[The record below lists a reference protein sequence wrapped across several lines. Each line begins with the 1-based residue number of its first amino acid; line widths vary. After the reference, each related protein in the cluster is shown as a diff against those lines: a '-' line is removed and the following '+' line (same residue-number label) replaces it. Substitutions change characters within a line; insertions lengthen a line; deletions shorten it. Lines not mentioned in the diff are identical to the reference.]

1 MQCNWLSDP
10 VYNHVRLSI
19 PRREDSTTSTCGP
32 ARAGRRTPVS
42 RASNRPPIHIQWH
55 RSTRT
60 RRPKTLPSTPHR
72 PAVFLSTDAWK
83 STLSI
88 AQTSPPAPAAP
99 FKSRYRNCRGRD
111 SSAGPAQL
119 RAAAIPINARDLT
132 GTEIPN
138 CGTGTLLRFRAL
150 RILRSSALD
159 DVEIRRSLSLRFYLH
174 RLRPLGIEFARI
186 VLNPSL
192 LQPDS
197 ERTEYAQVIEIK

>member
-132 GTEIPN
+132 GTDL
-138 CGTGTLLRFRAL
+138 GKLLHRNPFL
-150 RILRSSALD
+150 QFFKPVQD
-159 DVEIRRSLSLRFYLH
+159 DVDFGGSNIAVSVTCSVFDH
-174 RLRPLGIEFARI
+174 QKPLT
-186 VLNPSL
+186 V
-192 LQPDS
+192 Q
-197 ERTEYAQVIEIK
+197 

>member
-132 GTEIPN
+132 GPDLEKLLHRNPFLQFFKPIQDDVDAWDRPPLNQFVCTSKNEL
-138 CGTGTLLRFRAL
+138 LLRERMNQI
-150 RILRSSALD
+150 ILLPMAGIRSFLTD
-159 DVEIRRSLSLRFYLH
+159 
-174 RLRPLGIEFARI
+174 
-186 VLNPSL
+186 
-192 LQPDS
+192 
-197 ERTEYAQVIEIK
+197 